1 MAWFI
6 LLISAVFEAVWA
18 TSLGMSEGFSRTGPT
33 VVFLITL
40 TISMIGLGWAA
51 KTIPIGTAYAV
62 WTGVGAALTVT
73 YAMLTGTEPVSAVRI
88 VLIGGIIVAV
98 VGLNLAP
105 SGAAAHDGEEPVP
118 NGAPAPPAV

>member
-1 MAWFI
+1 MAWLV

-18 TSLGMSEGFSRTGPT
+18 TSLGMSEGLSRPGPT

-62 WTGVGAALTVT
+62 WTGVGAALTVL
-73 YAMLTGTEPVSAVRI
+73 YAMATGTEPVSTVRL
-88 VLIGGIIVAV
+88 VLIAGIIVAV
-98 VGLNLAP
+98 VGLNLGP
-105 SGAAAHDGEEPVP
+105 TGKPKHDGEDETT
-118 NGAPAPPAV
+118 PAARPS

>member
-1 MAWFI
+1 MAWII

-18 TSLGMSEGFSRTGPT
+18 TSLGMSEGFTRAGPT

-62 WTGVGAALTVT
+62 WTGVGAALTVI
-73 YAMLTGTEPVSAVRI
+73 YAMLTGSEPVSAIRI
-88 VLIGGIIVAV
+88 VLIAGIIVAV
-98 VGLNLAP
+98 VGLNVAPPVP
-105 SGAAAHDGEEPVP
+105 SGHDGEEQVTQ
-118 NGAPAPPAV
+118 GAPAPPAN